1 MTPTSS
7 SLFSIVVS
15 TMLLGACDSRP
26 QEPPDTPNG
35 TGGTGAVGGSGDGGS
50 TSGSGGDS
58 SASSGGRSGVDPER
72 FFIYRHDR
80 WPDWILADDRHLYWR
95 EGVQIF
101 RAPKDLSEA
110 PRQFGPLDSSLTTM
124 EMAQDER
131 YVYWVYLSRIRKV
144 DKETEEVV
152 EFPLGA
158 TDGYGASILVDEERI
173 YVVHQGC
180 LQLNIVPKD
189 GGEPEVVAL
198 LHGSHQGGQ
207 TTLAL
212 DEAALYCGSGTT
224 GKILRYDKASGAVT
238 TLLEQP
244 EDKTSE
250 GVAVDDTYVYWLTAS
265 PTFGPE
271 QTLSRR
277 PKIGGA
283 IELLS
288 THAGNVSVGL
298 HWDPQAPVLYWT
310 AGGWPNKYDLEKREF
325 TAMAQSATG
334 TLGGLT
340 VDDEYVYWTTIH
352 GIMRLPK

>member
-1 MTPTSS
+1 MRAP
-7 SLFSIVVS
+7 LLLLVS
-15 TMLLGACDSRP
+15 AVLLGACDSRP

-35 TGGTGAVGGSGDGGS
+35 TAGTGAVGGSGDGGS

-80 WPDWILADDRHLYWR
+80 WPYWILVDDRHLYWR

-110 PRQFGPLDSSLTTM
+110 PRQFGPLDSSLNAM

-152 EFPLGA
+152 EFSVGP
-158 TDGYGASILVDEERI
+158 TDGHGASIVVDEAHI
-173 YVVHQGC
+173 YVVHQSC
-180 LQLNIVPKD
+180 LQLNIVSKD

-198 LHGSHQGGQ
+198 TDGDYRGSS

-212 DEAALYCGSGTT
+212 DEAGVYCGSGAS
-224 GKILRYDKASGAVT
+224 GKILRYDKTSGEVT
-238 TLLEQP
+238 TLLAQE
-244 EDKTSE
+244 EGKTVES
-250 GVAVDDTYVYWLTAS
+250 VAVDDTHVYWLTAS

-271 QTLSRR
+271 QTLSRL
-277 PKIGGA
+277 PKAGGA

-288 THAGNVSVGL
+288 THAGNVSRGL

-310 AGGWPNKYDLEKREF
+310 SGAPKKYDVKTEVF
-325 TAMAQSATG
+325 TAMTDGPTG
-334 TLGGLT
+334 ALGGVA
-340 VDDEYVYWTTIH
+340 VDDAHVYWTEIN
-352 GIMRLPK
+352 GIVRLPK